1 MKLYKTIVAD
11 PPWRYGKWGTGSK
24 NALVQT
30 TEAEQLPY
38 DWMNVE
44 DICNLPVG
52 DLAEDNCDLY
62 LWTTQKYLPDAFTVM
77 NAWGFKYCQTLTWCK
92 TPMGTGQGGL
102 FCPTNEFLLLG
113 RKGKMPKDK
122 KRIDSTWWQVKRQ
135 QKHSKKPELFQDLI
149 ETVSDSPRLEMFAR
163 RERDGWDVFGNEV
176 DNSISLNRHSALEQ
190 NFPITEMEKEERR
203 FTFES

>member
-1 MKLYKTIVAD
+1 M
-11 PPWRYGKWGTGSK
+11 
-24 NALVQT
+24 VQ
-30 TEAEQLPY
+30 
-38 DWMNVE
+38 DSNGNW
-44 DICNLPVG
+44 
-52 DLAEDNCDLY
+52 
-62 LWTTQKYLPDAFTVM
+62 
-77 NAWGFKYCQTLTWCK
+77 
-92 TPMGTGQGGL
+92 QGGL